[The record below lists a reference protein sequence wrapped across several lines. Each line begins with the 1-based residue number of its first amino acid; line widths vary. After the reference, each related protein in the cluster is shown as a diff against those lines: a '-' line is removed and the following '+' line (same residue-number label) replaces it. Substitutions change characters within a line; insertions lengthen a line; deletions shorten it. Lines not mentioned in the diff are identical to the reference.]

1 MPYTPPSVLSPG
13 ASRPATPGLSRSQSY
28 TKSYQQAKS
37 APNHGSGLV
46 LPHSTSSRAYLNKHR
61 RSPSIS
67 DLPGFNTGL
76 STPEVTSQEP
86 RSSDSDD
93 ADNESRGTGRVLPT
107 SADHRPVPI
116 EISPPASPSTSS
128 DDEATAR
135 RGRVRDVSNLAE
147 LQAAIRIIEQHRA
160 GSPDKEANEQ
170 TKNARLTLGL
180 PRPRIEPSSTGKES
194 QPEPSPSLPLSAGA
208 RKISHSRSST
218 ETSAFLD
225 FPRTKIESPGQST
238 SDSDADD
245 VGDEDLQVKPPLIRK
260 KSGELVR
267 PALRAPSLKRRPSSM
282 PGTPVYSK
290 AVHFQDNSLE
300 HVRHFL
306 QVDRPIAVSAG
317 SSPVESSYED
327 DPEFPFGS
335 GDAKS
340 RSPPFDWEIRLS
352 NFPHNTPGRN
362 ALPVRTES
370 VYLSLDKKML
380 MGSVIVRNLAFNK
393 LVVARFTLDY
403 WKTTSEVVAEYNN
416 NVRQK
421 QIEDGCDRFTFS
433 IKLEDQA
440 NLENKT
446 MFFCVRYN
454 VNGQEY
460 WDNNNSINYQVD
472 FIKRYKSQNGK
483 QGNQVNTSR
492 PLSSLPRSKPS
503 SSVGQRPRSMP
514 SFDDFANMASP
525 YEFSSFPQP
534 SSMVGESPIRF
545 KNKPSA
551 KDIVPDAPGRPKSSA
566 NQQAFGNRY
575 DFGASLSATI
585 QAANIASGDR
595 SELPLEDAYQSGTGR
610 QPSSL
615 NKDAGANAMVKA
627 QSSSGPRSTGKAG
640 KLSQQDVPKPAA
652 LTTEKPSLQS
662 SSYHELL
669 DKYCFVRSGTKKD
682 TQELVR

>member
-1 MPYTPPSVLSPG
+1 MPYTPPSVQSPV
-13 ASRPATPGLSRSQSY
+13 ASRSGTPALSRSQSY
-28 TKSYQQAKS
+28 TKSYQQDKS
-37 APNHGSGLV
+37 APSHGTGLG

-67 DLPGFNTGL
+67 NSPGFNTGL
-76 STPEVTSQEP
+76 STPEATPREP
-86 RSSDSDD
+86 RSSDSDE
-93 ADNESRGTGRVLPT
+93 ADNESLGTGRVRPS
-107 SADHRPVPI
+107 SAEHLIVSTD
-116 EISPPASPSTSS
+116 ISPPASPSTSS

-135 RGRVRDVSNLAE
+135 RGRVRDVANLAE

-160 GSPDKEANEQ
+160 GSPDKEASEQ
-170 TKNARLTLGL
+170 TKKARVALGL
-180 PRPRIEPSSTGKES
+180 PRPRIDPSRKEKDS
-194 QPEPSPSLPLSAGA
+194 QSEPSPSLPLSAGA

-225 FPRTKIESPGQST
+225 FPRTKFESPGRST

-245 VGDEDLQVKPPLIRK
+245 AGDEDLQIKPPLIRK

-290 AVHFQDNSLE
+290 AVHFQDSSLE

-327 DPEFPFGS
+327 DSEFPFGN
-335 GDAKS
+335 GDANS
-340 RSPPFDWEIRLS
+340 RSHPFDWEIRLS
-352 NFPHNTPGRN
+352 NFPHNTPERN
-362 ALPVRTES
+362 ALPIRTES
-370 VYLSLDKKML
+370 VYLSPDKKIL
-380 MGSVIVRNLAFNK
+380 MGSVIVRNLAFHK

-416 NVRQK
+416 NVRQR
-421 QIEDGCDRFTFS
+421 QVEDGCDRFTFS

-446 MFFCVRYN
+446 LYFCVRYN

-472 FIKRYKSQNGK
+472 FTKKYKSQNGK
-483 QGNQVNTSR
+483 QGNQGNGSR
-492 PLSSLPRSKPS
+492 QLNFLPRSKPS
-503 SSVGQRPRSMP
+503 SSIGPRPRSMP
-514 SFDDFANMASP
+514 SFDDFANIASP

-551 KDIVPDAPGRPKSSA
+551 KDIVPDAPGRPKGSA

-575 DFGASLSATI
+575 DFGASLSAAI
-585 QAANIASGDR
+585 QATNNASGDR
-595 SELPLEDAYQSGTGR
+595 NELPLKDTNRSGTGT

-615 NKDAGANAMVKA
+615 NKDAGVNAVNKA
-627 QSSSGPRSTGKAG
+627 QSSLGPGSTGKAG
-640 KLSQQDVPKPAA
+640 EPSQHDVPKPAA

-669 DKYCFVRSGTKKD
+669 DKYCFVRSGPRKG
-682 TQELVR
+682 TQELVS